1 MTLEILLTKSLS
13 IEIER
18 LSKQIFCFLGRDFG
32 QHYSRIRIFEYDG
45 YSDAKFL
52 KFNIHGPT
60 KVANWS
66 LTFAT
71 EGKCSNQFA
80 NIHFYLQSGAYPL
93 TAPRNES
100 FPQAYITSRH
110 NLFKLIFNQTLI
122 NPLIQINSPSIGTWF
137 AMTFI
142 DRLSSTVESKMAK
155 TGCNFYLSTWLDYQV
170 VPISLALILNE
181 PIQIELTYN
190 KPSIYAS
197 YYTLIGNSRII
208 ILSEW
213 SNDCDIIILIKTN
226 SLPNLSLYD
235 YKTVCKNKTCSIEID
250 QLSAFIWIYFQ
261 ITVHNLSCLTNP
273 IHSEIIIRSTECL
286 SSVNNFCI
294 QSYPTRRI
302 MFNYYYD
309 FLYVPI
315 YATDRLNR
323 GSTSSITLNEKD
335 SSIYSYEFIVD
346 DRNLGGTLHFDFESR
361 IAPFVSSNVNVSV
374 VGCISKYRPLL
385 FNRCEH
391 DYKIIIEKNS
401 ILIRS
406 IPYPEMALWYLTLQY
421 ACNGSINECQNASLS
436 VMFQI
441 SSSQCTKQQCGTYGV
456 CRILTSQQNL
466 FSTCSCIAG
475 YRGYGCTDSTYAYL
489 SKSLSSVL
497 FLTISN
503 LMFLPA
509 IILAI
514 YRRLYIEA
522 LIYFF
527 NMFFSTFYHAC
538 DQDINKLCIFK
549 YDGLQLSD
557 FIGSYAS
564 FVITLIT
571 MAIIPR
577 SIKAFLFMLGV
588 LTCIVINSR
597 DRFDHLQFICLISI
611 TFIFTILTWIIV
623 SIRYRRLQPSP
634 KRLLLY
640 TPGFLLAFTALILF
654 AFCETDENYWYI
666 HSLWHIFIGSS
677 ILFFLPHNNFYKR
690 EPARQGIRA
699 DGQNTNINTDSP
711 FIGTVNQ
718 VIVLPIDNTSLSS
731 SNTDSSKKSTD
742 DLLH

>member
-1 MTLEILLTKSLS
+1 MIKFALVLVFACCSAQNSL
-13 IEIER
+13 
-18 LSKQIFCFLGRDFG
+18 FNGYDFG
-32 QHYSRIRIFEYDG
+32 QHYSRIRIFDYDS

-52 KFNIHGPT
+52 KFNIRAPT
-60 KVANWS
+60 IVANWS
-66 LTFAT
+66 ITVTT
-71 EGKCSNQFA
+71 EGKCSNDFT
-80 NIHFYLQSGAYPL
+80 NIHFYLQYGAYPL

-100 FPQAYITSRH
+100 FPQTYITRRH

-122 NPLIQINSPSIGTWF
+122 NPLIQLNSPSIGTWF
-137 AMTFI
+137 AMIFI
-142 DRLSSTVESKMAK
+142 DRPTSTIEPRISN
-155 TGCNFYLSTWLDYQV
+155 TGCNIYLSTWLDYQV
-170 VPISLALILNE
+170 VSIPLTLILNE
-181 PIQIELTYN
+181 PIQIVLIN
-190 KPSIYAS
+190 DKPSIYTS
-197 YYTLIGNSRII
+197 YYTLVGNSRII

-213 SNDCDIIILIKTN
+213 SSNCDIIILAKIN
-226 SLPNLSLYD
+226 SLPNISLYD
-235 YKTVCKNKTCSIEID
+235 YKTVCKNKTCSMEID

-261 ITVHNLSCLTNP
+261 ITVNNLSCLINP
-273 IHSEIIIRSTECL
+273 IHGKMLIRSIECL
-286 SSVNNFCI
+286 SFSNNFCI

-315 YATDRLNR
+315 YMTNRSNR
-323 GSTSSITLNEKD
+323 GSTSSITLNGKD
-335 SSIYSYEFIVD
+335 LSLYSYEFIVD
-346 DRNLGGTLHFDFESR
+346 DRNIGGTLYLDFDSR
-361 IAPFVSSNVNVSV
+361 IMPFVSPNVNVSIH
-374 VGCISKYRPLL
+374 GCISKYRPLL
-385 FNRCEH
+385 FDRCEY
-391 DYKIIIEKNS
+391 DYRIIIEKNS
-401 ILIRS
+401 MVIRS
-406 IPYPEMALWYLTLQY
+406 LPYPEMALWYLTLQY
-421 ACNGSINECQNASLS
+421 VCNGAVNECANATLSL
-436 VMFQI
+436 MFQI

-456 CRILTSQQNL
+456 CRILTSQQNV

-475 YRGYGCTDSTYAYL
+475 YRGYGCTDDTHAYT
-489 SKSLSSVL
+489 SKHLSSVL

-514 YRRLYIEA
+514 YRHLYIEA

-538 DQDINKLCIFK
+538 DQDINKFCIFK

-577 SIKAFLFMLGV
+577 TIKAFLFMLGI

-597 DRFDHLQFICLISI
+597 DRFDHLQFIWLISI

-623 SIRYRRLQPSP
+623 SIKYRRLQPSS

-640 TPGFLLAFTALILF
+640 MPGFLLAFAGLILF
-654 AFCETDENYWYI
+654 AFCETDKNYWYI
-666 HSLWHIFIGSS
+666 HSLWHIFIASS
-677 ILFFLPHNNFYKR
+677 ILFFLPHKNFYKKESVKQR
-690 EPARQGIRA
+690 LRPAQP
-699 DGQNTNINTDSP
+699 NININIDSP
-711 FIGTVNQ
+711 SIGTDNQ
-718 VIVLPIDNTSLSS
+718 VIALPIDNTSLSS